1 MCKEA
6 SYGRKLEM
14 ILKQPTAGERLGFFK
29 RISGM
34 ESHEAIRN
42 E

>member
-14 ILKQPTAGERLGFFK
+14 TLKQPTAGERSDFFQK
-29 RISGM
+29 DQWNEIS
-34 ESHEAIRN
+34 
-42 E
+42 